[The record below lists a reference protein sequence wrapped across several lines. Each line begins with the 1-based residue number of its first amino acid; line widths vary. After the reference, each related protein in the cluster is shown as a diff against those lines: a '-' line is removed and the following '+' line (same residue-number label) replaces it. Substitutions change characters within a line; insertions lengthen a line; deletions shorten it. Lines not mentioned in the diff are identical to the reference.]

1 MGVVGFGNTGSAT
14 ARRFHFGFGS
24 RVLVHDPHLA
34 PEALPDWVEPAAG
47 LDDLLVRSRIVSLH
61 VPLDAST
68 RGLIG
73 ARELELVGRDGY
85 VINVAR
91 GGVVDEEA
99 LAEALRSGGIAGA
112 ASDVFVTEPPSPSHP
127 LLQFDNF
134 VATAHV
140 GAATA
145 EALERVGRDVATR
158 VLRVVLHGNGS
169 VG

>member
-1 MGVVGFGNTGSAT
+1 VGVVGFGNTGSAT

-47 LDDLLVRSRIVSLH
+47 LDDLLARSRIVSLH
-61 VPLDAST
+61 VPLDAAT

-99 LAEALRSGGIAGA
+99 LADALCSGGIAGA
-112 ASDVFVTEPPSPSHP
+112 ASDVFVTEPPAPSHP
-127 LLQFDNF
+127 LLHFDNF

-158 VLRVVLHGNGS
+158 VLRVVLHGNKR